1 MEKDWDKDLNPVLEK
16 ASDEELLPI
25 VEQITKK
32 FSNFIEIDENYKN
45 APDKP
50 TKYVDVIASEIR
62 TMGGNTF
69 ANAFR
74 LGSGPSYKEV
84 VCDVADVLKVN
95 YNPKASVAK
104 IEEYIMQKV
113 FEDMWD
119 EMSLEDRE
127 KVINEVAPN
136 LLKGTSGGAAIT
148 LQMLFK
154 AGKFESYKLSLIFIN
169 AISKILFGRGLSLA
183 LNASLTKALSIL
195 TGPIGILATGLWTAV
210 DFAGPSYKTTV
221 WCVLIVAMLRD
232 KQTNEALLAQYV

>member
-16 ASDEELLPI
+16 ASDLELLPI

-32 FSNFIEIDENYKN
+32 LSNFIEIDENYKN

-50 TKYVDVIASEIR
+50 TKYVDIIASEIR
-62 TMGGNTF
+62 SMGGNTF
-69 ANAFR
+69 ANLCR

-84 VCDVADVLKVN
+84 VCDVADELKVN
-95 YNPKASVAK
+95 YNQKADVAK
-104 IEEYIMQKV
+104 IEGYIMQKV
-113 FEDMWD
+113 FEDMWE

-127 KVINEVAPN
+127 KIINEVAPN
-136 LLKGTSGGAAIT
+136 LLKGSAGGAAIT

-169 AISKILFGRGLSLA
+169 AISKFLFGRGLSLA
-183 LNASLTKALSIL
+183 LNASMTKALSII
-195 TGPIGILATGLWTAV
+195 TGPVGMFVTGIWTAV
-210 DFAGPSYKTTV
+210 DIAGPSYKTTV

-232 KQTNEALLAQYV
+232 KQTNEALLAEYA